1 MFGLAKKDA
10 TLLLV
15 VVGLTLL
22 APFILNPFPTD
33 SAMAQFNAGY
43 PDLMQ
48 RFVIFGI
55 FAIGFNILFGLTGYL
70 SFGHAAFL
78 GVGSYSAVWMFK
90 LLSMNVIPAIALSVV
105 VAGLFSLL
113 IGYVSLRRS
122 GIYFSILTLA
132 FAQMSFNLAYSVLT
146 PITNGETGLQL
157 TLNDPRVL
165 GISQTADGSIPV
177 TGLFGLEMRSTYT
190 MDVGAWA
197 FQFNVGYYLCAVA
210 LLVAFYLAIRIF
222 RSPFGLM
229 LRAVKSNQQRMNYTG
244 LNTRPYTLAAFVI
257 SGMYA
262 GLAGGLMAS
271 MDPLAGAERMQWTAS
286 GEVVLMTILGGA
298 GTLIGPVLGAGFIK
312 YFENIFSKIN
322 DNVLHGWFSFMPD
335 GLENFVITIIHPFI
349 GKGWHLTLGLLFMM
363 VVIFLPGGLVEGGQ
377 RIATLFKRGKKDD
390 DGADTSKVTTPAE

>member
-1 MFGLAKKDA
+1 MKSLTKTD
-10 TLLLV
+10 
-15 VVGLTLL
+15 LTLL
-22 APFILNPFPTD
+22 VAVAFLTLFAPFILNPFPEG

-78 GVGSYSAVWMFK
+78 GVGSYAAVWMFK
-90 LLSMNVIPAIALSVV
+90 LLSMNVIPAIILSVI

-113 IGYVSLRRS
+113 IGFVSLRRS

-132 FAQMSFNLAYSVLT
+132 FAQMMFALAYSVLT
-146 PITNGETGLQL
+146 PITGGETGLQL
-157 TLNDPRVL
+157 ALDDPRIL
-165 GISQTADGSIPV
+165 GSSQTPEGNIPV
-177 TGLFGLEMRSTYT
+177 PGLFGMEMRDSFDLELGSWVFT
-190 MDVGAWA
+190 
-197 FQFNVGYYLCAVA
+197 FNIGYYFCA
-210 LLVAFYLAIRIF
+210 LVLIASFYLAIRIF
-222 RSPFGLM
+222 RSPFGMM

-322 DNVLHGWFSFMPD
+322 ATILHEWFAFLPD
-335 GLENFVITIIHPFI
+335 GLEDFIVAILYPFI
-349 GKGWHLTLGLLFMM
+349 GKGWHLTLGILFMM

-377 RIATLFKRGKKDD
+377 RIRSWLQARK
-390 DGADTSKVTTPAE
+390 SKNGRPNGTTEPAE

>member
-1 MFGLAKKDA
+1 MLGLNKKDLGV
-10 TLLLV
+10 LLLV
-15 VVGLTLL
+15 ALL
-22 APFILNPFPTD
+22 AMAAPILLNPFPAD
-33 SAMAQFNAGY
+33 SGMAQFNAGY

-55 FAIGFNILFGLTGYL
+55 FAIGYNILFGLTGYL

-78 GVGSYSAVWMFK
+78 GVGSYSAVWMMK
-90 LLSMNVIPAIALSVV
+90 LLSMNVIPAILLSVI
-105 VAGLFSLL
+105 VAGLFSVV

-146 PITNGETGLQL
+146 PITNGETGLQISL
-157 TLNDPRVL
+157 SDPRIL
-165 GISQTADGSIPV
+165 DGANAPSYPN
-177 TGLFGLEMRSTYT
+177 LFGAQMNSAATLELGSWSFT
-190 MDVGAWA
+190 
-197 FQFNVGYYLCAVA
+197 FSVGYYLCA
-210 LLVAFYLAIRIF
+210 LLMLVAFYISIRIF

-244 LNTRPYTLAAFVI
+244 LNTKPYTLAAFVI

-262 GLAGGLMAS
+262 GLAGGLLAA

-298 GTLIGPVLGAGFIK
+298 GTLLGPVLGAGFIK

-335 GLENFVITIIHPFI
+335 GIEDFIITIIHPFV
-349 GKGWHLTLGLLFMM
+349 GKGWHLTLGLLFML

-377 RIATLFKRGKKDD
+377 RIGRLFRRKK
-390 DGADTSKVTTPAE
+390 ADTNTPDGTKTPAE

>member
-1 MFGLAKKDA
+1 MLGLNKKDLGV
-10 TLLLV
+10 LLLV
-15 VVGLTLL
+15 ALL
-22 APFILNPFPTD
+22 AMAAPILLNPFPAN
-33 SAMAQFNAGY
+33 SGMAQFNAGY

-55 FAIGFNILFGLTGYL
+55 FAIGYNILFGLTGYL

-78 GVGSYSAVWMFK
+78 GVGSYSAVWMMK
-90 LLSMNVIPAIALSVV
+90 LLSMNVIPAIVLSVI
-105 VAGLFSLL
+105 VAGLFSVV

-146 PITNGETGLQL
+146 PITNGETGLQISL
-157 TLNDPRVL
+157 SDPRIL
-165 GISQTADGSIPV
+165 DGANAPSYPN
-177 TGLFGLEMRSTYT
+177 LFGAQMNSAATIDL
-190 MDVGAWA
+190 GAWS
-197 FQFNVGYYLCAVA
+197 FTFSVGYYLCA
-210 LLVAFYLAIRIF
+210 LLMLVAFYISIRIF

-244 LNTRPYTLAAFVI
+244 LNTKPYTLAAFVI

-262 GLAGGLMAS
+262 GLAGGLLAS

-298 GTLIGPVLGAGFIK
+298 GTLLGPVLGAGFIK

-335 GLENFVITIIHPFI
+335 GIEDFIITIIHPFV
-349 GKGWHLTLGLLFMM
+349 GKGWHLTLGLLFML

-377 RIATLFKRGKKDD
+377 RIGRLFGRKK
-390 DGADTSKVTTPAE
+390 ADPNTPDAKTTPAE

>member
-1 MFGLAKKDA
+1 MFGLGKRD
-10 TLLLV
+10 TSLLMIV
-15 VVGLTLL
+15 AIMALL
-22 APFILNPFPTD
+22 APFILNPFPEG

-78 GVGSYSAVWMFK
+78 GIGSYAVVWMYK
-90 LLSMNVIPAIALSVV
+90 LLDYNIVP
-105 VAGLFSLL
+105 GLFLAVIVSGIFALA
-113 IGYVSLRRS
+113 IGFISLRRS

-132 FAQMSFNLAYSVLT
+132 FAQMMFAISYSDLLGRFFGT
-146 PITNGETGLQL
+146 SITNGETGLQVY
-157 TLNDPRVL
+157 TSDPQILIDDWESV
-165 GISQTADGSIPV
+165 PH
-177 TGLFGLEMRSTYT
+177 LFGIVEMRSTYT
-190 MDVGAWA
+190 LDMGAWS
-197 FQFNVGYYLCAVA
+197 FDFNAGYYFCAIVM
-210 LLVAFYLAIRIF
+210 LLMFYLAIRIF
-222 RSPFGLM
+222 RSPFGMM

-262 GLAGGLMAS
+262 GLAGGLLAS

-312 YFENIFSKIN
+312 YFENIFAKIN
-322 DNVLHGWFSFMPD
+322 DNVLHSWFAFLPD
-335 GLENFVITIIHPFI
+335 GIEDFMVTLVHPFV
-349 GKGWHLTLGLLFMM
+349 GKGWHLTLGLLFMA

-377 RIATLFKRGKKDD
+377 RVAKLFKRKKPSDDTPDGK
-390 DGADTSKVTTPAE
+390 TTPAE

>member
-1 MFGLAKKDA
+1 MHSLTKKDFL
-10 TLLLV
+10 LLLV
-15 VVGLTLL
+15 VAFLTMA
-22 APFILNPFPTD
+22 APIILNPFPAG
-33 SAMAQFNAGY
+33 SGLAQFNAGY

-78 GVGSYSAVWMFK
+78 GVGSYSAVWMMK
-90 LLSMNVIPAIALSVV
+90 LLSMNVIPAILLSVI
-105 VAGLFSLL
+105 VAGLFSVV
-113 IGYVSLRRS
+113 IGFVSLRRS

-146 PITNGETGLQL
+146 PITNGETGLQIAL
-157 TLNDPRVL
+157 SDPRIL
-165 GISQTADGSIPV
+165 DGANAPSYPN
-177 TGLFGLEMRSTYT
+177 LFGAQMNAATTL
-190 MDVGAWA
+190 DFGAWS
-197 FQFNVGYYLCAVA
+197 FTFSVGYYLCAVIM
-210 LLVAFYLAIRIF
+210 LLAFYISIRVF
-222 RSPFGLM
+222 RSPFEMM

-244 LNTRPYTLAAFVI
+244 LNTKPYTLAAFVI

-262 GLAGGLMAS
+262 GLAGGLLAA

-298 GTLIGPVLGAGFIK
+298 GTLLGPVLGAGFIK

-322 DNVLHGWFSFMPD
+322 DNVLHGWFAFMPD
-335 GLENFVITIIHPFI
+335 GLEDTLITLIHPFV
-349 GKGWHLTLGLLFMM
+349 GKGWHLTLGLLFML

-377 RIATLFKRGKKDD
+377 RIGRVFRRKDRNA
-390 DGADTSKVTTPAE
+390 GSVEADAAAQRNTPPAE